1 MAVLG
6 LTAFFWKA
14 ILIALV
20 VLAIIRLARR
30 AGPLV
35 ASAVM
40 TLPLSAG
47 PGFFFLAFE
56 QSGAFVRDGALFS
69 LAATG
74 PVVVFTTILVRA
86 LGRLTF
92 APSLA
97 LATAAWLAIAYALLN
112 VELTMVLALLIIGAG
127 GLFAVALSPR
137 LPALG
142 PLDEPA
148 HEWRLTVLRAATA
161 GLAVAAVSV
170 LGGRLG
176 PELSGLALGFPFTI
190 TAASWAI
197 SAVHGRALTRQVLN
211 AAKLTIASYAVFC
224 LVLYLAVGPLT
235 PFTAWALSCAAA
247 LICAFAIAAIGLR
260 RSAGA

>member
-1 MAVLG
+1 
-6 LTAFFWKA
+6 LTTFLWKA

-30 AGPLV
+30 VGPLV

-56 QSGAFVRDGALFS
+56 QSESFVRDGALFS

-86 LGRLTF
+86 LGRLSF

-97 LATAAWLAIAYALLN
+97 IASIAWLAIAYVLLN
-112 VELTMVLALLIIGAG
+112 VDLTMISALAIIGAG
-127 GLFAVALSPR
+127 GLFAAALSPR
-137 LPALG
+137 LDAAG
-142 PLDEPA
+142 PLEEPA
-148 HEWRLTVLRAATA
+148 HEWRLTILRAATA

-176 PELSGLALGFPFTI
+176 PELSGLALGFPITI

-197 SAVHGRALTRQVLN
+197 AAVHGRALTRHVLN
-211 AAKLTIASYAVFC
+211 AAKLTITSYAVFC
-224 LVLYLAVGPLT
+224 LVLHLAVGPLA
-235 PFTAWALSCAAA
+235 PVAAWTLASAAA
-247 LICAFAIAAIGLR
+247 LICAFAIAATGLR
-260 RSAGA
+260 RSVEK